1 MNSLLYVA
9 YPLLPV
15 SDESAGGAE
24 QMLATLEREMAA
36 RGCRTAV
43 AACAGST
50 VTGEVIETGEA
61 SDELDHFEAREVEH
75 NLRTIEEISSRST
88 AGESFDLVHDK
99 SGSFWHTAS
108 AIATPVLATLHLPRS
123 FYRSELFSDISPN
136 VYFNCVSD
144 IQARDFAD
152 LPRMMGVVRNG
163 ISLERFPFTP
173 EKCDYLLWM
182 GRICEEKGTH
192 TAIAAAV
199 RSRMPLVLAGQV
211 YPFSYHRKYYE
222 ERVRP
227 HLRRAGPRLRFVDT
241 PLFEQKVHLLRNAR
255 AVLVPS
261 LAEETSSL
269 ISMEAMACGTPVIA
283 FRRGAIPEV
292 VVDGETG
299 FLVDTPEQ
307 MADAVAD
314 LGSIDPG
321 VCRQRVES
329 LYSAERMADDYE
341 KLYQRVLAD
350 AALRRVS

>member
-15 SDESAGGAE
+15 TDESAGGAE
-24 QMLATLEREMAA
+24 QMLATLEREMAG
-36 RGCRTAV
+36 RGYRTAV
-43 AACAGST
+43 AACAGSA
-50 VTGEVIETGEA
+50 VAGEVIETGEA
-61 SDELDHFEAREVEH
+61 SGELDRFEAREVEH

-88 AGESFDLVHDK
+88 AGEAFNLVHDK

-108 AIATPVLATLHLPRS
+108 AITTPVLATLHLPRS
-123 FYRSELFSDISPN
+123 FYRPELFTDIPPN

-144 IQARDFAD
+144 IQAQDFAG

-182 GRICEEKGTH
+182 GRICREKGTH
-192 TAIAAAV
+192 TAIEVAARAGM
-199 RSRMPLVLAGQV
+199 RLVLAGQI
-211 YPFSYHRKYYE
+211 YPFSYHRKYYKE
-222 ERVRP
+222 QVRP
-227 HLRRAGPRLRFVDT
+227 HLRSAGRKLRFVDT
-241 PLFEQKVHLLRNAR
+241 PLFEQKIDLLRNAR

-261 LAEETSSL
+261 QADETSSL

-307 MADAVAD
+307 MADAVAEV
-314 LGSIDPG
+314 GSIDPSA
-321 VCRQRVES
+321 CRERVEN
-329 LYSAERMADDYE
+329 LYSAERMAGDYE
-341 KLYQRVLAD
+341 KLYQRVIAD
-350 AALRRVS
+350 SAMKRAS